1 MLVNEQCC
9 SLGLERLGLKT
20 VSGHFWSLCL
30 VSILSLQYLGLVFGL
45 DAPTSRSRLSLETL
59 TSRSRHHTSR

>member
-9 SLGLERLGLKT
+9 SPSLGLKM

-30 VSILSLQYLGLVFGL
+30 VSILSLQYLGLVLVSMLQHLGL
-45 DAPTSRSRLSLETL
+45 VSVSRL
-59 TSRSRHHTSR
+59 